1 MGLAE
6 DSEKCLLQVTPK
18 TRTNS
23 GYKCYNMYTKR
34 SRHLSVI
41 SDALMK
47 QDAQMPSFEEPVSI
61 EQSLHDQMLA
71 GDYEIATFGAGS
83 FWRVEAIF
91 RQVTGVIGTAVGYIG
106 GKVEYPTY
114 EQVSTGKTG
123 HVEAVQ
129 VIFDPDIVPYEKL
142 LELFWELHN
151 PTVPEES
158 SKNLSS
164 QYKSMIFYHNEKQR
178 KIATDSKKQ
187 QQDAG
192 HFKRDIFTEIVP
204 VTRFYR
210 AKEYHQQYYEKTDSG
225 GHFIK

>member
-1 MGLAE
+1 
-6 DSEKCLLQVTPK
+6 
-18 TRTNS
+18 
-23 GYKCYNMYTKR
+23 MYTKR
-34 SRHLSVI
+34 NYQMSVI
-41 SDALMK
+41 SDAIMK
-47 QDAQMPSFEEPVSI
+47 KDAQMPSFEEPASI
-61 EQSLHDQMLA
+61 EQTLHDQMLA

-91 RQVTGVIGTAVGYIG
+91 RRVTGVIGTAVGYIG
-106 GKVEYPTY
+106 GKVEYPSY

-151 PTVPEES
+151 PTAPEED

-164 QYKSMIFYHNEKQR
+164 QYKSVIFYHNEKQR
-178 KIATDSKKQ
+178 KTAADSKKRQ
-187 QQDAG
+187 EDAG
-192 HFKRDIFTEIVP
+192 YFKRDIVTEIVP
-204 VTRFYR
+204 VSRFFR
-210 AKEYHQQYYEKTDSG
+210 AKEYHQQYYEKVDSG